1 MDISN
6 LVVFAPF
13 AMVVAIIWLI
23 QRGKNHRAELLA
35 GRSHQEDVVV
45 AQMQQQIDKLS
56 DRVRVLEKL
65 VTDDDQRLAREIDR
79 LRDRPPA

>member
-1 MDISN
+1 MDISK

-23 QRGKNHRAELLA
+23 QRGKNHRAELQA
-35 GRSHQEDVVV
+35 GRSREDDVVV

>member
-1 MDISN
+1 MEGVIA
-6 LVVFAPF
+6 VAAPF
-13 AMVVAIIWLI
+13 AMVVAIIWVI
-23 QRGKNHRAELLA
+23 QNGKTKRAEL
-35 GRSHQEDVVV
+35 RSGMSPADGAII